1 MKNYKVKT
9 KVSKNFNDTKDNNKP
24 YEVGE
29 PIILDRARYEELFA
43 KGFVR
48 NTDFNEWTAI
58 GPGTTL
64 SISSCAG
71 ATIEILT
78 YAPISTTIK
87 KARDKVQM
95 QLEECLYRLGNNSGV
110 IFNLKNNFDWKDKIE
125 HSSSE
130 VENINKNI
138 SNIANLLNNPKPNRS
153 EEDV

>member
-1 MKNYKVKT
+1 MGKVGRPKAFKSVKEVEEKINAYFNYCEEKE
-9 KVSKNFNDTKDNNKP
+9 KP
-24 YEVGE
+24 YTMSGLAYYLEVS
-29 PIILDRARYEELFA
+29 RQ
-43 KGFVR
+43 
-48 NTDFNEWTAI
+48 
-58 GPGTTL
+58 TL
-64 SISSCAG
+64 VNYSYKD
-71 ATIEILT
+71 E
-78 YAPISTTIK
+78 YFDTIK